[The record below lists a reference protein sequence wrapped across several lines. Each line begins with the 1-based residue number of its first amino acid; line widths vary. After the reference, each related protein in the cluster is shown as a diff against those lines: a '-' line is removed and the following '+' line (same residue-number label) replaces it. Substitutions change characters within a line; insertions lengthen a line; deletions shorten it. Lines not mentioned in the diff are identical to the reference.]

1 MCRRYS
7 RYISCVDRWSSVG
20 LVIHVVSFTRAYTI
34 IHYTSTNYN
43 IITQCY
49 MLHVT
54 FTLHIIYIYIYHL
67 CIYPVY
73 FISLYLSSTVFYS
86 LSFFFFFFFLVFFTP
101 PLPLPPPPSPLPI
114 LPFTFACL
122 FLVLAVVLVM
132 LMPDS
137 ASTFIALRM
146 ND

>member
-34 IHYTSTNYN
+34 NYTLYSTNYN

-54 FTLHIIYIYIYHL
+54 FTLHIIYIYIPSMHL
-67 CIYPVY
+67 PGIFYITI
-73 FISLYLSSTVFYS
+73 FIFDSLLQ
-86 LSFFFFFFFLVFFTP
+86 LEL
-101 PLPLPPPPSPLPI
+101 L
-114 LPFTFACL
+114 L
-122 FLVLAVVLVM
+122 FLLFPSLFHTTTTTTA
-132 LMPDS
+132 
-137 ASTFIALRM
+137 ATIAITNTTLHFRVPFPCTCRGIG
-146 ND
+146 DVDARFCFHLHRTTYE